1 MEDSAEVE
9 DLLLVGADPT
19 SPELRGARV
28 ETVEI
33 DPCFQQ
39 PVQTAEKK
47 PRFPSVLQTAS
58 LYTVQIVLKRWATE
72 AKTQEDLRDKVS
84 GPKTVQVLIK
94 IKPRLM
100 L

>member
-1 MEDSAEVE
+1 MTDRVEDSAEVE
-9 DLLLVGADPT
+9 DLLLVV
-19 SPELRGARV
+19 PEASTEV

-47 PRFPSVLQTAS
+47 PRFPFVLQTAS